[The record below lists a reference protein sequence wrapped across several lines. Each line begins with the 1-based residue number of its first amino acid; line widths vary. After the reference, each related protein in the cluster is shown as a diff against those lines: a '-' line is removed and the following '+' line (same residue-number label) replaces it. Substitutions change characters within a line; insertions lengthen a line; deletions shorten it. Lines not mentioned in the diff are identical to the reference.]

1 MKHNGSMLDPSM
13 GELKAHINNRY
24 LLVNVTAQLAR
35 EISQKA
41 EEEELTLDNK
51 PVTIALHEIADGEVV
66 LVKDTTKEAVEEG
79 TTETSEDLER
89 AESVAVPEEETDS
102 AEQEQL

>member
-41 EEEELTLDNK
+41 EDEEISLDNK
-51 PVTIALHEIADGEVV
+51 PVTIALHEIADGEVM
-66 LVKDTTKEAVEEG
+66 LVKDQPVQAAAEDTAEASDETAEAVEE
-79 TTETSEDLER
+79 
-89 AESVAVPEEETDS
+89 
-102 AEQEQL
+102 EQL

>member
-24 LLVNVTAQLAR
+24 LLVNVTARLAR

-41 EEEELTLDNK
+41 EEEEVALDNK
-51 PVTIALHEIADGEVV
+51 PVTIALHEIADGEVTV
-66 LVKDTTKEAVEEG
+66 VKEPENGAQ
-79 TTETSEDLER
+79 SSA
-89 AESVAVPEEETDS
+89 AESDIYEPAGLSVDVPESRNNEE
-102 AEQEQL
+102 

>member
-35 EISQKA
+35 EI
-41 EEEELTLDNK
+41 
-51 PVTIALHEIADGEVV
+51 
-66 LVKDTTKEAVEEG
+66 
-79 TTETSEDLER
+79 
-89 AESVAVPEEETDS
+89 
-102 AEQEQL
+102 

>member
-35 EISQKA
+35 EISQNA
-41 EEEELTLDNK
+41 EDEEIALDNK

-66 LVKDTTKEAVEEG
+66 LVKNHEAVVQDGEEEQPDIFEEANAG
-79 TTETSEDLER
+79 
-89 AESVAVPEEETDS
+89 ESVIQEHTDETD
-102 AEQEQL
+102 EGQL

>member
-24 LLVNVTAQLAR
+24 LLVNVTARLAR

-41 EEEELTLDNK
+41 EEEEVALDNK
-51 PVTIALHEIADGEVV
+51 PVTIALHEIADGEVTV
-66 LVKDTTKEAVEEG
+66 VRDQENVAQEKPAESAVCEPVEEP
-79 TTETSEDLER
+79 TEVSETGMD
-89 AESVAVPEEETDS
+89 EE
-102 AEQEQL
+102 QQ